1 MGPFGNLSPATIS
14 FDLVVGRVV
23 GGWAGGGGGGG
34 RAVRRKGLDGWVGW
48 RAGCVGV
55 GCGGGDGP
63 IHIAQRKAI
72 VCLGDVLFTGVAL
85 RMYLG

>member
-34 RAVRRKGLDGWVGW
+34 SAVRRKGLDGWVGW
-48 RAGCVGV
+48 HEG
-55 GCGGGDGP
+55 
-63 IHIAQRKAI
+63 QRPS
-72 VCLGDVLFTGVAL
+72 LVANKL
-85 RMYLG
+85 MSF